1 MMKLEYLM
9 AGVEILERRG
19 PAQVEASALAYDSR
33 AVEPGA
39 VFFALKGSRTDGRL
53 FIGQALDRGAAAIV
67 VQDELSPSPDMGGVA
82 FVRVANA
89 GQALAQAAHVF
100 YGQPTQKLRLIGLTG
115 TSGKTTTTYA
125 LEQVFKAAGINVGV
139 VGTVNYRFGGQE
151 LAAPVTTP
159 QSSDLARLLAQM
171 ADIGVEAAML
181 EVSSH
186 ALDQGRVVGCR
197 FETVGFTN
205 LSRDHLD
212 YHSDMES
219 YFQAKRRLFTEFES
233 AGRAAVNIDDP
244 YGRRLKDELAEAALA
259 YGLGPDAEITA
270 QKVSLNGTGIRA
282 EIITPAGRF
291 ELASPLMGRFNL
303 SNLLCAA
310 ALAFE
315 AGLRPEI
322 IASGL
327 NGLKSVPGRMEE
339 MGRPFGRRVIV
350 DYCHKVEA
358 LEQALSEAR
367 NLTPGRLV
375 TVFGCGGDRDRGKR
389 PLMGRVAA
397 QKSDVIIIT
406 SDNPR
411 SEDPAE
417 IMDQIASG
425 LEDQPVRRFSPD
437 EELSGTGLYTLL
449 PDRRAAIR
457 LAIETAGEEDT
468 VIICGKGHE
477 NYQIVG
483 DERFHLDDREE
494 ALAALERKAA
504 ER

>member
-1 MMKLEYLM
+1 M
-9 AGVEILERRG
+9 AGIEVLERRG
-19 PAQVEASALAYDSR
+19 PAQVEVSGLAYDSR
-33 AVEPGA
+33 TMEPGA

-53 FIGQALDRGAAAIV
+53 FIDQALSQGAAAII
-67 VQDELSPSPDMGGVA
+67 VQDELGPSPDMEGVA
-82 FVRVANA
+82 LIRVADA
-89 GQALAQAAHVF
+89 RQALAQAAHAF
-100 YGQPTQKLRLIGLTG
+100 YHQPSQRLKLIGLTG

-125 LEQVFKAAGINVGV
+125 LESIFKAAGLNVGV
-139 VGTVNYRFGGQE
+139 VGTVNYRFGGRE
-151 LAAPVTTP
+151 LAASVTTP
-159 QSSDLARLLAQM
+159 QSSDLARLLALM
-171 ADIGVEAAML
+171 AAEGVEAAML

-186 ALDQGRVVGCR
+186 ALDQSRVAGCR
-197 FETVGFTN
+197 FEVVGFTN

-244 YGRRLKDELAEAALA
+244 YGRRLKDELAEAALT
-259 YGLGPDAEITA
+259 YGLGSGAEVTA
-270 QKVSLNGTGIRA
+270 QKVNLNGTGIRA
-282 EIITPAGRF
+282 EIITPAGRI
-291 ELASPLMGRFNL
+291 ELASPLLGRFNL

-315 AGLRPEI
+315 AGIRPEAV
-322 IASGL
+322 ASGL
-327 NGLKSVPGRMEE
+327 KGLKSVPGRMEE
-339 MGRPFGRRVIV
+339 VGRPFGRRVIV

-375 TVFGCGGDRDRGKR
+375 TVLGCGGDRDRGKR

-397 QKSDVIIIT
+397 QKSDVVIIT

-411 SEDPAE
+411 SEDPVE

-425 LEDQPVRRFSPD
+425 LEDQPVRRFSSQETPPG
-437 EELSGTGLYTLL
+437 SGLYTLL
-449 PDRRAAIR
+449 EDRRAAIR
-457 LAIETAGEEDT
+457 LAIETAGEKDT

-483 DERFHLDDREE
+483 HERLHLDDREE
-494 ALAALERKAA
+494 ALAALQRKAA
-504 ER
+504 EK